1 MKTSKTERIEDLQF
15 AGLKII
21 QDSTK
26 YCFTSDSAI
35 LSNFVSCKKTDNVC
49 EIGTGTGVISILV
62 SAKQNPKKVVA
73 FEIQKDIAS
82 LAKRNVELN
91 NLQEKIEVVNAPIQ
105 NCFDYVERESFDVVF
120 SNPPYKKVDKNTL
133 VSIAE
138 EKAISRHEVKLNLNE
153 LLSNSSKLLKFGG
166 KLFLVYD
173 ASRTAELIYKL
184 KENKLEPKR
193 MFLTAPNE
201 KANPI
206 LVLIEA
212 VKGGKEGIKI
222 LPTLITNDKDGN
234 YIYTI
239 QKLYREKKW
248 YILLQH
254 QLEIWKT

>member
-1 MKTSKTERIEDLQF
+1 MELNNNERIEDLQLD
-15 AGLKII
+15 GLKII

-35 LSNFVSCKKTDNVC
+35 LSNFVKTKKSDMAL

-62 SAKQNPKKVVA
+62 SAKQNLKKIVA
-73 FEIQKDIAS
+73 FEVQEKTAN

-91 NLQEKIEVVNAPIQ
+91 NLQEKIEIVNAPIQ
-105 NCFDYVERESFDVVF
+105 KCFDFVKKESFDVVF
-120 SNPPYKKVDKNTL
+120 SNPPYKKVDEKTL
-133 VSIAE
+133 VSVSS
-138 EKAISRHEVKLNLNE
+138 EKAISRHEVLLNLEE
-153 LLSNSSKLLKFGG
+153 LVDFSSKLLKFGG

-184 KENKLEPKR
+184 KQKKLEPKR
-193 MFLTAPNE
+193 MFFTSPSENS
-201 KANPI
+201 NPI

-239 QKLYREKKW
+239 QKLYREKK
-248 YILLQH
+248 
-254 QLEIWKT
+254 